1 MQTAFRE
8 VSDSLAGRRYLA
20 EQVETLERGV
30 EAQERIARLA
40 RLRYREGVADY
51 LEVLD
56 AERNLFSARQQL
68 LATERAWLQNRA
80 TLFVALGGGDDR

>member
-1 MQTAFRE
+1 MWRAI
-8 VSDSLAGRRYLA
+8 AGGRRTVGVRL
-20 EQVETLERGV
+20 QGLRGN
-30 EAQERIARLA
+30 LA

-68 LATERAWLQNRA
+68 LATRRAYLQNG
-80 TLFVALGGGDDR
+80 TMLFVALGGGLERSP